1 MRRSGAPSLRRKDA
15 PEKSNLDIL
24 ALLNSNSQSLNQSN
38 LGGIKHNS
46 FVPPS
51 QKDSKSPGIQVSQFQ
66 SPKSN
71 FASPVQKSSIQSAFT
86 NSSPLVP
93 LPVNLNQEL
102 VSNDVGQ
109 SGFSMK
115 SNFTAP
121 TKPSA
126 TSSCSFL
133 GYNKPF
139 TTNSIH
145 EPRIDE
151 SESSSNDDA
160 TKYFSCVW
168 CKKSGRKHKKW
179 EGDGFVKES

>member
-24 ALLNSNSQSLNQSN
+24 ALLNSNSQSPNQSN
-38 LGGIKHNS
+38 LSGIKHKS

-51 QKDSKSPGIQVSQFQ
+51 QKDPKSPGIQVSQFQ

-93 LPVNLNQEL
+93 IPTNLNKEL

-121 TKPSA
+121 TKPTAS
-126 TSSCSFL
+126 SFL
-133 GYNKPF
+133 GFNKPF
-139 TTNSIH
+139 ATNSIH

-151 SESSSNDDA
+151 SESTSKDDT